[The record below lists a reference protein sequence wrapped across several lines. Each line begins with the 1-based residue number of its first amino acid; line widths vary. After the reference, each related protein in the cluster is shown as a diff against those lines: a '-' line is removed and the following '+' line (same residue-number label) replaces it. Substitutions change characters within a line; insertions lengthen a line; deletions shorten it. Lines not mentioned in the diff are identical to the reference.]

1 MTPQPA
7 NRPDEN
13 AVPYQLPQPPFMS
26 GDLVHQGVIK
36 DWLEDDKLWVPSTP
50 TVSFKP
56 LMFNTSQGYF
66 INLLRVRKS
75 GIVSRH
81 RHAGAVHAIV
91 LKGRWYYLEHDWVAE
106 QHSYAFEPPGET
118 HTLYV
123 PEDVDEM
130 ITWFHVTGGYVFVDP
145 QGVALGYEDVFT
157 KLETARRHYE
167 AIGLGAD
174 YVEQFVR

>member
-1 MTPQPA
+1 MTPQPI
-7 NRPDEN
+7 NRPDQS

-26 GDLVHQGVIK
+26 GDLVHNGAIK

-106 QHSYAFEPPGET
+106 QNSYAFEPPGET

>member
-1 MTPQPA
+1 MYDTLKGSAHPLAAREMQVIALPE
-7 NRPDEN
+7 DER
-13 AVPYQLPQPPFMS
+13 V
-26 GDLVHQGVIK
+26 
-36 DWLEDDKLWVPSTP
+36 WVPQMKDVWFRP
-50 TVSFKP
+50 LLLNTV
-56 LMFNTSQGYF
+56 QGQWC
-66 INLLRVRKS
+66 NLLRVRKS
-75 GIVSRH
+75 GVLTKH
-81 RHAGAVHAIV
+81 LHPAPVHGYVI
-91 LKGRWYYLEHDWVAE
+91 KGRWYYLEHDWVAE
-106 QHSYAFEPPGET
+106 QNSYAFEPPGET